1 MCFREKGD
9 LGDKDKSVDLQLSPY
24 QSMRG
29 LGSEELDLQK
39 ITHSKVWM
47 MRSRQLMDENDKN
60 WNQKKMV
67 QMINSVDST
76 KPLSRHE
83 GIRKWGVKFTTKNS
97 SN

>member
-1 MCFREKGD
+1 M
-9 LGDKDKSVDLQLSPY
+9 GDKDKSVDLQLSPY

-60 WNQKKMV
+60 WNQQKMV
-67 QMINSVDST
+67 QMINSVDNTT
-76 KPLSRHE
+76 KPLSKHDE
-83 GIRKWGVKFTTKNS
+83 NGK
-97 SN
+97 